1 VRRTIPVPDV
11 YLAHEL
17 PPGVARDRLEKHTW
31 ERATRGAY
39 VAADRSARALV
50 VARAT
55 GVHHR
60 LGAPHAFSHGT
71 AAVLHGLSVWRTPT
85 TTHVRHVH
93 RTSTSAAADVTRHHG
108 FPPHSEIVD
117 IVGLPVTD
125 LVTSVWDCLTTLPA
139 LHALVVTDS
148 ALHAGLS
155 RDRLEAVAATAT
167 GRGSR
172 RGRLVLSLADDGAES
187 PRESW
192 TRFAFLAAGWPPPQ
206 TQVRVETRLG
216 VFWADLGWPQW
227 RVLVEYD
234 GVAKYDEH
242 GRALLAE
249 KHRHTAISESGW
261 RSVHVTKDDTP
272 ASILARVAALV
283 PASELVGVRP
293 RHTLVLAAR

>member
-1 VRRTIPVPDV
+1 VPAV

-17 PPGVARDRLEKHTW
+17 PPGVARDRLEKRTW

-60 LGAPHAFSHGT
+60 LGAQHAFSHGT

-93 RTSTSAAADVTRHHG
+93 RTSTSAAGDVTRHLG
-108 FPPHSEIVD
+108 FPPRSEIVE
-117 IVGLPVTD
+117 VAGLPVTD
-125 LVTSVWDCLTTLPA
+125 LATTVWDCLTTLPA
-139 LHALVVTDS
+139 LDALVVTDS
-148 ALHAGLS
+148 ALHAGMP
-155 RDRLEAVAATAT
+155 RAQLEAIADDTH
-167 GRGSR
+167 GRGAR
-172 RGRLVLSLADDGAES
+172 RGRLVLSFADDGAES
-187 PRESW
+187 ARESW

-249 KHRHTAISESGW
+249 KHRNSAISESGW
-261 RSVHVTKDDTP
+261 RAVHVTKDDSP
-272 ASILARVAALV
+272 SSILARVAALV
-283 PASELVGVRP
+283 PAAELAGFRP
-293 RHTLVLAAR
+293 RHALTLPR